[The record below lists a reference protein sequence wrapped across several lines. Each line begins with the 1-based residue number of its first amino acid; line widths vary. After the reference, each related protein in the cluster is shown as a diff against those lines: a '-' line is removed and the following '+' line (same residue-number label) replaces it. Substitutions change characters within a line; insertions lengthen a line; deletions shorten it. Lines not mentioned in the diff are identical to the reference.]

1 MQGMQ
6 LQDVHILSICLGDV
20 LFWCTALLTVEIQIL
35 STLEHPNIIKYLG
48 AEFTKTTL
56 RIFLDLASEGSLKD
70 ILNEF
75 GECHVLNDH
84 SKLLQFVTC

>member
-1 MQGMQ
+1 M
-6 LQDVHILSICLGDV
+6 V
-20 LFWCTALLTVEIQIL
+20 LDHALCHGVMWCPVEIKIL

-75 GECHVLNDH
+75 GE
-84 SKLLQFVTC
+84 

>member
-1 MQGMQ
+1 M
-6 LQDVHILSICLGDV
+6 
-20 LFWCTALLTVEIQIL
+20 EIKIL

-75 GECHVLNDH
+75 GNIPRYAYVII
-84 SKLLQFVTC
+84 

>member
-1 MQGMQ
+1 M
-6 LQDVHILSICLGDV
+6 VISS
-20 LFWCTALLTVEIQIL
+20 VEIKIL

-75 GECHVLNDH
+75 GELADPLFAVRAEI
-84 SKLLQFVTC
+84 